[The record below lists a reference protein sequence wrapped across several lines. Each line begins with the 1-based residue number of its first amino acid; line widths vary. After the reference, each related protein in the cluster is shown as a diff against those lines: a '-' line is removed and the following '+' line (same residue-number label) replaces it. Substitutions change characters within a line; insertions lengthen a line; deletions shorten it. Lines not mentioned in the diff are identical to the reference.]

1 MYFAAIYGDF
11 INIRG
16 IISYYLLLLPQKRLI
31 MGLIEFWVQTK
42 GTERTT
48 ERLEIMISHTK
59 LAMDKVDDDT
69 ASVLDDVVDFMEE
82 IRKEVLAG
90 EH

>member
-42 GTERTT
+42 GTERTA

-59 LAMDKVDDDT
+59 LAMDKVDDDA

>member
-1 MYFAAIYGDF
+1 
-11 INIRG
+11 
-16 IISYYLLLLPQKRLI
+16 

-42 GTERTT
+42 GTELTA

-59 LAMDKVDDDT
+59 VAMDKVDEDT
-69 ASVLDDVVDFMEE
+69 ASVLDDVVDFMEA
-82 IRKEVLAG
+82 IRKEVLNG

>member
-1 MYFAAIYGDF
+1 
-11 INIRG
+11 
-16 IISYYLLLLPQKRLI
+16 

-42 GTERTT
+42 GTERTAK
-48 ERLEIMISHTK
+48 RLEIMISHTK
-59 LAMDKVDDDT
+59 VAMEKVDEDT

>member
-1 MYFAAIYGDF
+1 
-11 INIRG
+11 
-16 IISYYLLLLPQKRLI
+16 
-31 MGLIEFWVQTK
+31 MGLIEFWVQTQ
-42 GTERTT
+42 GTERSAK
-48 ERLEIMISHTK
+48 RLEIMISHTK
-59 LAMDKVDDDT
+59 VAMEKVDDDT